1 MASPNETQAQNILRR
16 IAQDPTRIEAQ
27 KAAKALIDQI
37 RGIAQGLTVESVMH
51 VACTESQDDDSLTA
65 VMRLDRK
72 VVDAHAADLAFREI
86 FKAARQAEEQRLAPF
101 DAACAMR
108 VEEIQK
114 LLEAAQL
121 DYRSKIMTQDMPER
135 RYRSYVARGLTAAE
149 IKALD
154 IPEPTYGRDFVAER
168 NQWGFELEQT
178 IQPLI
183 TERDVIQQFKH
194 SRNEQ
199 ALPDS
204 VLALVAGEAQKV
216 PQ

>member
-1 MASPNETQAQNILRR
+1 MANANATQAQNILRR

-37 RGIAQGLTVESVMH
+37 RGIAQGLTVESVLH
-51 VACTESQDDDSLTA
+51 VACAESQDDDSLTA

-86 FKAARQAEEQRLAPF
+86 FKAAHQAEEQRLAPF
-101 DAACAMR
+101 DAACAKR
-108 VEEIQK
+108 GDEIQK
-114 LLEAAQL
+114 LLEAAHL
-121 DYRSKIMTQDMPER
+121 DYRSKILNQDFPER
-135 RYRSYVARGLTAAE
+135 RYKSYVDKGLTAAE

-154 IPEPTYGRDFVAER
+154 IPEPIHGRDFVAER
-168 NQWGFELEQT
+168 NQWGFELEQVT
-178 IQPLI
+178 RQLT
-183 TERDVIQQFKH
+183 TERDTLEAFKH
-194 SRNEQ
+194 SRNEK

-204 VLALVAGEAQKV
+204 VLGLVQTQKV